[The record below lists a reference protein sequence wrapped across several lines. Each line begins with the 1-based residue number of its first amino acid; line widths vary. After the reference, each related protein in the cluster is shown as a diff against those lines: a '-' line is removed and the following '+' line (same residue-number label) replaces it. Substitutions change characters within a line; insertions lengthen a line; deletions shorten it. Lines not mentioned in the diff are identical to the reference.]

1 MTALEIGRPRRGIGF
16 NRNIIYVI
24 LIALFIAGIYFLA
37 PKFEWHKPQIK
48 VTPNTDFIGIPT
60 IELIADDP
68 YISFGGCGLIV
79 YKPSPDAATSGIKI
93 GDYFFPGY
101 KSQTKDPNVYIA
113 FFAHPYNVPPEEKAV
128 LVATDKAGNTRQM

>member
-48 VTPNTDFIGIPT
+48 VTPNTDFIGLAP
-60 IELIADDP
+60 IELEISEQGRGLKSAPATLSADGSEIP
-68 YISFGGCGLIV
+68 LVTEQYEQPVLQQNINLVSSKLAV
-79 YKPSPDAATSGIKI
+79 VNDA
-93 GDYFFPGY
+93 P
-101 KSQTKDPNVYIA
+101 
-113 FFAHPYNVPPEEKAV
+113 AV
-128 LVATDKAGNTRQM
+128 FR

>member
-48 VTPNTDFIGIPT
+48 VTPNTYFIGLAPIEIEINKQDSGFKSVSAKLSAGGTEIPPFP
-60 IELIADDP
+60 EP
-68 YISFGGCGLIV
+68 YQQPVLQNKHILAKST
-79 YKPSPDAATSGIKI
+79 KPGV
-93 GDYFFPGY
+93 
-101 KSQTKDPNVYIA
+101 KD
-113 FFAHPYNVPPEEKAV
+113 
-128 LVATDKAGNTRQM
+128 R